1 MDDNKK
7 GGMAVMIGM
16 GGEGMEGGYEKVE
29 FMAPEGMDVSEM
41 KEGDEKEI
49 LAMIRYDGEG
59 QFTLVS
65 VDGYPLG
72 ESEEEMPE
80 GYEEGEEMEDE
91 MKSEESYPQKL
102 KSRAGLA

>member
-1 MDDNKK
+1 MEKNKK
-7 GGMAVMIGM
+7 GGLAVMIGM
-16 GGEGMEGGYEKVE
+16 GGGMDERSGEAMFK
-29 FMAPEGMDVSEM
+29 APEGMDVSEM

-49 LAMIRYDGEG
+49 LAMVRYDGDG
-59 QFTLVS
+59 QFKLVS

-72 ESEEEMPE
+72 ESDEEMPE

-91 MKSEESYPQKL
+91 MSEESYPQKL